1 MPHSV
6 LRSGHV
12 SMGDYALRR
21 IGVETSFR
29 RLSLC
34 LGIREE
40 KIRVLPTHSYIEH
53 AAFAY
58 EPASAVYSK
67 PPRYRYSPSYIR
79 RPSNTLCH
87 RIITQEQCPVDA
99 CFLFKESEL
108 QPRDTH
114 PIRPFLRHLQAITV
128 AQHRHVSG
136 NCATRESIEL
146 YSIAQA
152 QAASLAAKSRYSD
165 LSACKDTFTGAE
177 E

>member
-99 CFLFKESEL
+99 CFLFKESDCNL
-108 QPRDTH
+108 AIPTLFGHSCGTCKPSLLPNTAMFPVIVPREG
-114 PIRPFLRHLQAITV
+114 LLNYTV
-128 AQHRHVSG
+128 
-136 NCATRESIEL
+136 
-146 YSIAQA
+146 
-152 QAASLAAKSRYSD
+152 
-165 LSACKDTFTGAE
+165 
-177 E
+177 